1 MSKELKESLRMFYL
15 IETVN
20 EERDFEPEKTR
31 VEHEHGEAKKQ
42 GSMRPWSEHLLSEIR
57 GLKKR
62 MD

>member
-20 EERDFEPEKTR
+20 EERDFEPEETR

-42 GSMRPWSEHLLSEIR
+42 GSMRP
-57 GLKKR
+57 
-62 MD
+62 